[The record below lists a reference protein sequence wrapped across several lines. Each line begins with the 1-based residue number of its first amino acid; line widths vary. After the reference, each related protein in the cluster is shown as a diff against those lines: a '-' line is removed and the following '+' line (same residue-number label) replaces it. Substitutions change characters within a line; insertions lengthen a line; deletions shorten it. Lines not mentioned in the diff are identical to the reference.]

1 MDAIWIKYLLLG
13 VLTFSFI
20 FDKILGYINIKRDVP
35 QVPSTLKE
43 YVDRDKLLK
52 SKKYQSTNYK
62 FGLLTSVISFVLTF
76 CFIYFGFFG
85 WVDDWLSSIAENP
98 ILLSLLFFG
107 VIFIGSDLISIPFDY
122 YQTFGIEEKY
132 GFNKTSKN
140 TYISD
145 KIKGYF
151 LSIFIGG
158 GLLTVLLMLI
168 NFMGR
173 DFWWQFWL
181 VSAAFMVFV
190 NLFYTALILPLFNK
204 LTPLE
209 NGELKSKII
218 HYAQTVG
225 FPLDNIFVIDGSKRS
240 SKANAFFSGIGKRKK
255 VVLYDTLIEQHTP
268 DELVAVLAHE
278 IGHYKK
284 KHIIWGMLASVFQV
298 GALLYILSLFIFSEN
313 MSIALGGSQMAI
325 HLNIIGFT
333 MLFSP
338 ISMVLGIGMNIL
350 SRKNEFEADEFAKKT
365 FAGKPLAEALKT
377 LSVNTLSNIN
387 PHPWYVFLNYS
398 HPPLLERLKRLED
411 PKEAFQE

>member
-1 MDAIWIKYLLLG
+1 MEAIWIKYLLLV
-13 VLTFSFI
+13 VLTISFI
-20 FDKILGYINIKRDVP
+20 FDKSLSYLNIKRDVP
-35 QVPSTLKE
+35 FVPDTLKE
-43 YVDRDKLLK
+43 YVDRKKLLK
-52 SKKYQSTNYK
+52 SKEYQTTNYR
-62 FGLLTSVISFVLTF
+62 FGLLTSTVSFTLTF

-85 WVDDWLSSIAENP
+85 WVDDWLRNLVDNP
-98 ILLSLLFFG
+98 ILLSLLFFA
-107 VIFIGSDLISIPFDY
+107 VIFIGSDALSIPFDY
-122 YQTFGIEEKY
+122 YQTFRIEEKY

-151 LSIFIGG
+151 LSILIGG
-158 GLLTVLLMLI
+158 GLLTVLLTLI
-168 NFMGR
+168 NYMGKG
-173 DFWWQFWL
+173 FWWQFWL

-209 NGELKSKII
+209 DGELKSKII
-218 HYAQTVG
+218 EYAQSVG

-240 SKANAFFSGIGKRKK
+240 SKANAFFSGFGKRKK
-255 VVLYDTLIEQHTP
+255 VVLYDTLIDQHTP

-284 KHIIWGMLASVFQV
+284 KHVILGMIASILQV
-298 GALLYILSLFIFSEN
+298 GILLYILSLFIFSEN
-313 MSIALGGSQMAI
+313 MSLAIGGSQMAI

-338 ISMVLGIGMNIL
+338 ISTVLGIGMNIL
-350 SRKNEFEADEFAKKT
+350 SRKNEFEADEFAKMT

-387 PHPWYVFLNYS
+387 PHPWYVFVNYS
-398 HPPLLERLKRLED
+398 HPPLLERLSKLED
-411 PKEAFQE
+411 TDPTF

>member
-1 MDAIWIKYLLLG
+1 MEAIWIKYLLLV
-13 VLTFSFI
+13 VLTISFI
-20 FDKILGYINIKRDVP
+20 FDKSLSYLNIKRDVP
-35 QVPSTLKE
+35 FVPDTLKE
-43 YVDRDKLLK
+43 YVDRKKLLK
-52 SKKYQSTNYK
+52 SKEYQTTNYR
-62 FGLLTSVISFVLTF
+62 FGLLTSTVSFTLTF

-85 WVDDWLSSIAENP
+85 WVDDWLRNLVDNP
-98 ILLSLLFFG
+98 ILLSLLFFA
-107 VIFIGSDLISIPFDY
+107 VIFIGSDALSIPFDY
-122 YQTFGIEEKY
+122 YQTFRIEEKY

-151 LSIFIGG
+151 LSILIGG
-158 GLLTVLLMLI
+158 GLLTVLLTLI
-168 NFMGR
+168 NYMGKG
-173 DFWWQFWL
+173 FWWQFWL

-209 NGELKSKII
+209 DGELKSKII
-218 HYAQTVG
+218 GYAQSVG

-240 SKANAFFSGIGKRKK
+240 SKANAFFSGFGKRKK
-255 VVLYDTLIEQHTP
+255 VVLYDTLIDQHTP

-284 KHIIWGMLASVFQV
+284 KHVILGMIASILQV
-298 GALLYILSLFIFSEN
+298 GILLYILSLFIFSEN
-313 MSIALGGSQMAI
+313 MSLAIGGSQMAI

-338 ISMVLGIGMNIL
+338 ISTVLGIGMNIL
-350 SRKNEFEADEFAKKT
+350 SRKNEFEADEFAKMT

-387 PHPWYVFLNYS
+387 PHPWYVFVNYS
-398 HPPLLERLKRLED
+398 HPPLLERLSKLED
-411 PKEAFQE
+411 TDPTF